1 MSTNLSRL
9 RKPAPKG
16 KGTPPAPESAPEI
29 IATDLRSESAPALE
43 RQRPLQVRVPESVFA
58 EFSER
63 AGREFGYTHGGK
75 KQLFLK
81 IWNAYKAQ
89 SME

>member
-1 MSTNLSRL
+1 MATNLARL
-9 RKPAPKG
+9 RKPATKG
-16 KGTPPAPESAPEI
+16 APPAPETAADV
-29 IATDLRSESAPALE
+29 IATDPRPDVRTGAAAE

-81 IWNAYKAQ
+81 MWQAYKAQ
-89 SME
+89 GME

>member
-1 MSTNLSRL
+1 MATNLTRL
-9 RKPAPKG
+9 RKPATKG
-16 KGTPPAPESAPEI
+16 APPAPEMATDV
-29 IATDLRSESAPALE
+29 IATDPRPEAAE
-43 RQRPLQVRVPESVFA
+43 RQRPLQVRVPESVFT

-63 AGREFGYTHGGK
+63 AGREYGFTHGAK

-81 IWNAYKAQ
+81 MWKAYKAQ